1 MSGKIFWLS
10 EIRFLAKVR
19 ICILNTMND
28 FWILLIIAVGLAV
41 DCFTVSMC
49 IGSSP
54 RPLTFRSVFRV
65 AFHFGLFQGGMAFL
79 GWLLGTTLVQFIA
92 TVDHWL
98 ALILLAWVGGKMIL
112 EGLSVE
118 DEQPEESCQDRTR
131 GSSLVLLSIATSI
144 DAFGVGLT
152 LGFMNSDIATASV
165 LIGAISLILSVFGL
179 FGGRTI
185 GKRFGKRA
193 EVVGGLVLIF
203 IGLRI
208 VITHTIG

>member
-1 MSGKIFWLS
+1 M
-10 EIRFLAKVR
+10 
-19 ICILNTMND
+19 MND
-28 FWILLIIAVGLAV
+28 FWILLIIALGLAV

-79 GWLLGTTLVQFIA
+79 GWLLGTSLVQLLSH
-92 TVDHWL
+92 VDHWI
-98 ALILLAWVGGKMIL
+98 ALLLLAWIGGKMII
-112 EGLSVE
+112 EGFSSQ
-118 DEQPEESCQDRTR
+118 DDQPEGSCEDRTR
-131 GSSLVLLSIATSI
+131 GSFLVMFSIATSI

-152 LGFMNSDIATASV
+152 LGFMDSDITAASV
-165 LIGAISLILSVFGL
+165 LIGIISLILSVIGL

-208 VITHTIG
+208 VFAHTIV